1 MPSPGELASK
11 EPLSP
16 EGALRQVSVPD
27 TGGMW
32 RGPNP
37 SLCSAQSPSSLGP
50 ASKPSLLCVPPG
62 AGFRDNASC
71 SGGVGPG
78 TAPACPPCSCL
89 FSCPIPTPFCPLSW
103 AWVGVWGQLG
113 YVGSLCLAWGC
124 AHREPHSG
132 QGSVEGPWPSSMP
145 VSGLTLGP
153 LHRETLS
160 IPTPASVSL
169 HPLSGPAYRNNP
181 GPFPTQG
188 FSPSS
193 WSLSGNVQFL
203 NTHLGSPGHG
213 SAL

>member
-160 IPTPASVSL
+160 IPTPASVSPYHAGSSL
-169 HPLSGPAYRNNP
+169 PCILSLAQLTGTTLDHFLPRAFLPL
-181 GPFPTQG
+181 
-188 FSPSS
+188 
-193 WSLSGNVQFL
+193 
-203 NTHLGSPGHG
+203 PGHCLG
-213 SAL
+213 MCSS